1 MASVY
6 WPGITADIEKTRQSC
21 VSCDRHSPTQA
32 SLPPASELA
41 SPEFPFQM
49 IAADYCD
56 VKGRTWLVVADR
68 FSGWLSLFYYAKEA
82 TAQDLIAKMKQ
93 IFTTFGVSE
102 HFSSDEGSQFR
113 AREFQQFLA
122 QYGVEHRVSS
132 AYFPH
137 SNLHA

>member
-1 MASVY
+1 MVEGVPMYGRRVIIPRELRAEVLGCLHSAHQGECRMNERAMASVY
-6 WPGITADIEKTRQSC
+6 WPGITNDIEKTRQSC

-56 VKGRTWLVVADR
+56 VKGKTWLVVADR

-82 TAQDLIAKMKQ
+82 TTWDLITKIKRN
-93 IFTTFGVSE
+93 I
-102 HFSSDEGSQFR
+102 
-113 AREFQQFLA
+113 
-122 QYGVEHRVSS
+122 RV
-132 AYFPH
+132 
-137 SNLHA
+137 N